1 MNYTKN
7 VSTKLRNK
15 GFELV
20 RETKDRQALTKGKL
34 TVNILHFTKQVIL
47 SIDKSQIGDFTQ
59 RELDILD
66 NLLNQSTWHF

>member
-7 VSTKLRNK
+7 LSTKLRNK

-20 RETKDRQALTKGKL
+20 RETKDGQALTKGKL

-47 SIDKSQIGDFTQ
+47 SIDKSRISDFTA
-59 RELDILD
+59 RELDMLD
-66 NLLNQSTWHF
+66 KLLNHE